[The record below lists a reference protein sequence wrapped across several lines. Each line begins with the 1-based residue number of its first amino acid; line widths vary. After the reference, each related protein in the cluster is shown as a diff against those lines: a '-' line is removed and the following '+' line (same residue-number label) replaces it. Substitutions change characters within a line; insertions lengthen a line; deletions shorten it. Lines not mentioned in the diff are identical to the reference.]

1 MAGNPPGQTPQ
12 AIKLKKISDIQYDTL
27 RGFEK
32 AAILVNYLGPEAS
45 KKLLRNMDDADIR
58 KLITLM
64 HKFRIIPI
72 EVTKKVLE
80 EFYDLISESEDYIF
94 SDGPAS
100 KETIIDALGEERAR
114 GILGHLNMASTSSR
128 TLESLELVDAKSLAN
143 FLINEHPQTVSVI
156 LAHLEPEKKG
166 EVLKRLPETL
176 QAEVVLR
183 MANLDHVAPELIT
196 EVDRVLKD
204 ELANIGTVE
213 QSQLGGVQTVAEML
227 NVMDKN
233 AEKAIMSRVEEKDS
247 SFSLAEEIRKLMFIF
262 DDIIKID
269 DRGIQA
275 LLKEV
280 SNDKLLLAL
289 KTANQDIKDKIFKN
303 ISKRA
308 ADLLADDLAT
318 MGPAR
323 VSDVEAAQLEIVN
336 AARRLEGEGRIII
349 ARGGAEDALV

>member
-1 MAGNPPGQTPQ
+1 MANNT
-12 AIKLKKISDIQYDTL
+12 AIKLKKTDDINYDSL

-32 AAILVNYLGPEAS
+32 AAILVNYLGADAS
-45 KKLLRNMDDADIR
+45 KRLLSKMDEADIR
-58 KLITLM
+58 KLLTFMQKL
-64 HKFRIIPI
+64 RIVPI

-80 EFYDLISESEDYIF
+80 EFYDLISESQDYIF
-94 SDGPAS
+94 SDKSSS
-100 KETIIDALGEERAR
+100 KDTIIDALGEERAR
-114 GILGHLNMASTSSR
+114 SILGHLNAATNSTR

-156 LAHLEPEKKG
+156 LAHLEAEKKG

-213 QSQLGGVQTVAEML
+213 QAQLGGVQTVAEML
-227 NVMDKN
+227 NVMDKG
-233 AEKAIMSRVEEKDS
+233 AEKAIMSRVEEKDPL
-247 SFSLAEEIRKLMFIF
+247 LAEEIRKLMFIF
-262 DDIIKID
+262 DDIVKID

-280 SNDKLLLAL
+280 PNDKLLLAM
-289 KTANQDIKDKIFKN
+289 KTASQEIKEKIFKN
-303 ISKRA
+303 LSKRA
-308 ADLLADDLAT
+308 AELLADDLST
-318 MGPAR
+318 MGPTR
-323 VSDVEAAQLEIVN
+323 VSDVETAQMEVVN
-336 AARRLEGEGRIII
+336 VARRLESEGKIII

>member
-1 MAGNPPGQTPQ
+1 MANDA
-12 AIKLKKISDIQYDTL
+12 AIKLKKISDITFDKL

-45 KKLLRNMDDADIR
+45 KKLLAKMDDADIR
-58 KLITLM
+58 KLVTM
-64 HKFRIIPI
+64 MQKYRIVPI
-72 EVTKKVLE
+72 HVTKKVLE

-94 SDGPAS
+94 SDKSAS
-100 KETIIDALGEERAR
+100 KETIMDALGEERAR
-114 GILGHLNMASTSSR
+114 SILGHLNAATNSTRS
-128 TLESLELVDAKSLAN
+128 LESLELVDAKSLAN

-183 MANLDHVAPELIT
+183 MANLDHVAPELIS

-227 NVMDKN
+227 NVMDKG
-233 AEKAIMSRVEEKDS
+233 AEKAIMSRVEEKDPL
-247 SFSLAEEIRKLMFIF
+247 LAEEIRKLMFIF
-262 DDIIKID
+262 DDIVKID

-280 SNDKLLLAL
+280 TNDKLLLAL
-289 KTANQDIKDKIFKN
+289 KTANQEIKDKIFKN
-303 ISKRA
+303 LSKRA
-308 ADLLADDLAT
+308 ADLLTDDLST

-323 VSDVEAAQLEIVN
+323 VSDVESAQMEIVN
-336 AARRLEGEGRIII
+336 VARRLETEGKIII

>member
-1 MAGNPPGQTPQ
+1 MSNNNSAA
-12 AIKLKKISDIQYDTL
+12 AIMKLRRVDNITYDKL

-32 AAILVNYLGPEAS
+32 AAILVNYLGPDAA
-45 KKLLRNMDDADIR
+45 KRLLKNMDDTDIR

-64 HKFRIIPI
+64 QKYRIIPI
-72 EVTKKVLE
+72 EITKKVLE

-94 SDGPAS
+94 SDSSAS

-114 GILGHLNMASTSSR
+114 GILGHLNAATNSTR

-156 LAHLEPEKKG
+156 LAHLEAEKKG

-196 EVDRVLKD
+196 EVDKVLKD

-233 AEKAIMSRVEEKDS
+233 AEKAIMSRVEEKDPL
-247 SFSLAEEIRKLMFIF
+247 LAEEIRKLMFIF
-262 DDIIKID
+262 EDIIKID

-280 SNDKLLLAL
+280 PNDKLLLAL
-289 KTANQDIKDKIFKN
+289 KTANQEIKDKFLKN

-308 ADLLADDLAT
+308 AEMLADDLAT

-323 VSDVEAAQLEIVN
+323 VSDVESAQLEIVN
-336 AARRLEGEGRIII
+336 VARRLEQEGKIII